1 MAHHTLYPKILLL
14 TAVVVAFALTAR
26 SPTASAT
33 EVIASASSS
42 WTYDPRT
49 KLYTYKYS
57 VTNALNSP
65 NHMRTFAIRP
75 TARALK
81 CLSPPGWKCFRGWMD
96 DSTATVWAVSDVGP
110 TPPNWDGLPF
120 VAPVHIA
127 PGESLSGFEVISDR
141 EPDSSAQ
148 FVAQGFDTIP
158 RGFHGPNPPPRNPTI
173 WEEGWR
179 GPAVVPRL
187 DLAASRR

>member
-1 MAHHTLYPKILLL
+1 MAHQMFYARYLLL
-14 TAVVVAFALTAR
+14 AAVVVAFALTAR
-26 SPTASAT
+26 SPNASAT
-33 EVIASASSS
+33 VVIASARSS

-49 KLYTYKYS
+49 KLYTYTYA
-57 VTNALNSP
+57 VTNAINSP

-75 TARALK
+75 TARALE
-81 CLSPPGWKCFRGWMD
+81 CLSPPGWRCYRGWMG
-96 DSTATVWAVSDVGP
+96 DSTVTAWAAVDVGQA
-110 TPPNWDGLPF
+110 PPNWDRQLF

-127 PGESLSGFEVISDR
+127 PGETLAGFQVISDR

-158 RGFHGPNPPPRNPTI
+158 TGAHSPNPPPMNPTI
-173 WEEGWR
+173 WEEGFR

-187 DLAASRR
+187 EPGGKR